1 MIKEVLSLPHGPF
14 HLSLAI
20 LDHLPIIL
28 CQLCGASM
36 SCLLHLLS
44 TAFDTLPICLL
55 KISTDNSIASIS
67 SAFGWFI
74 LFRRCFMIS
83 SSHSRDDL
91 HHAAHEHCRAIQGH
105 TPIWFALLSLFVEL
119 FHLLLVLS
127 PKLSEAVVLESIDGL
142 TPPVAIG
149 VVAAVVASADDIT
162 TSVAEV
168 CVTLPE
174 SIGN

>member
-1 MIKEVLSLPHGPF
+1 
-14 HLSLAI
+14 
-20 LDHLPIIL
+20 
-28 CQLCGASM
+28 M

-91 HHAAHEHCRAIQGH
+91 HHAAHEHCRAIHGH

-127 PKLSEAVVLESIDGL
+127 PKLSGAVVLESIDGSL
-142 TPPVAIG
+142 L
-149 VVAAVVASADDIT
+149 SL
-162 TSVAEV
+162 
-168 CVTLPE
+168 TLPIKNVAPCMLLLVACRPASGFISGRPSSSSSAVYVE
-174 SIGN
+174 AVE

>member
-1 MIKEVLSLPHGPF
+1 
-14 HLSLAI
+14 
-20 LDHLPIIL
+20 
-28 CQLCGASM
+28 M

-91 HHAAHEHCRAIQGH
+91 HHAAHEPCRAIHGH

-119 FHLLLVLS
+119 FHLLLVLG

-142 TPPVAIG
+142 TPPVAI

-162 TSVAEV
+162 TSVAEGW
-168 CVTLPE
+168 VTLPE